1 MNLQTK
7 NSNLLTHSSAPAERI
22 EDIISNEEKLYL
34 DLLSEMM
41 FQDILNQVKSHSN
54 EK

>member
-7 NSNLLTHSSAPAERI
+7 NNILHARSSVTAERI

-41 FQDILNQVKSHSN
+41 FQDIVNQVKSHSN